1 MKNGLSTHSWG
12 MKITRFKVIKKKT
25 IKKEKNVKNIKV
37 TFLWIM
43 SKKDYKD
50 IILIKNNKK
59 Y

>member
-37 TFLWIM
+37 TFL
-43 SKKDYKD
+43 
-50 IILIKNNKK
+50 
-59 Y
+59 